1 MKLTHYTLNEK
12 TLAVYVCDNGIDF
25 KVYIDRYDFEEY
37 ANVDGQPDYYR
48 AAEINGHILE
58 DIAAYIRDK
67 DMLSYNRYLT
77 RAKLEDFAYN
87 EVDEQKQN
95 ELIQLI
101 DNYAAAVEALAV
113 NMMV

>member
-12 TLAVYVCDNGIDF
+12 TIAVHVCDNGLDF
-25 KVYIDRYDFEEY
+25 KVYIDREDFEAY
-37 ANVDGQPDYYR
+37 ADVDSQPDYYR
-48 AAEINGHILE
+48 AAEINMFILE
-58 DIAAYIRDK
+58 DIADYIRLK

-77 RAKLEDFAYN
+77 RARLEDFAYN